1 MVSSCTQLSTDIKI
15 EKPSKVATVAIDN
28 SGNINIWPEL
38 DISVK
43 KDPMME
49 KSIAELIRNMTL
61 EQKVAQMIQPE
72 IREFTVEDMRRYGF
86 GSYLNG
92 GGAFPNNDKHSTPAD
107 WINLAE
113 SMYQA
118 SIDDSLDG
126 STIPTMWGT
135 DAVHGH
141 NNVIGA
147 TLFPHN
153 IGLGAA
159 NNPQLIETIASIT
172 AKEVMITGI
181 DWVFAP
187 TVAVVRDDRWGRTYE
202 GYSEDPEIVKSYAGS
217 IVNGLQGTFNGNFLG
232 EQKVIATVKH
242 FLGDGGTESGDDQG
256 NNIGSEQDLFDIHAQ
271 GYVGGLSA
279 GAQTVMVSFNSWHGV
294 KNHGNKYLLTEVLKN
309 RMGFD
314 GLVVGD
320 WNGHG

>member
-1 MVSSCTQLSTDIKI
+1 METSLAKNRSVFRQRKLVASITSGITLSIMASLALSGCGQKQSTTVAKPENSAMKSDSKAIWPKLDIEVKRDDNVEARVENILST
-15 EKPSKVATVAIDN
+15 
-28 SGNINIWPEL
+28 
-38 DISVK
+38 
-43 KDPMME
+43 
-49 KSIAELIRNMTL
+49 MTL

-72 IREFTVEDMRRYGF
+72 IRDITVEDMRKYGF

-92 GGAFPNNDKHSTPAD
+92 GGSFPNGNKQSTAQD

-113 SMYQA
+113 AMYQA
-118 SIDDSLDG
+118 SVDDSVDG

-159 NNPQLIETIASIT
+159 NNPELIEKIAEVT
-172 AKEVMITGI
+172 AREVMVTGI

-202 GYSEDPEIVKSYAGS
+202 GYSEDP
-217 IVNGLQGTFNGNFLG
+217 
-232 EQKVIATVKH
+232 
-242 FLGDGGTESGDDQG
+242 
-256 NNIGSEQDLFDIHAQ
+256 
-271 GYVGGLSA
+271 
-279 GAQTVMVSFNSWHGV
+279 
-294 KNHGNKYLLTEVLKN
+294 
-309 RMGFD
+309 
-314 GLVVGD
+314 
-320 WNGHG
+320 